1 MPKSL
6 QNYLYIGQS
15 QRKGIIIALVLL
27 ILYGLFRHI
36 YIQNNSDIFNA
47 SFPVEKNTTPFNKP
61 VEKASTHVDINQITH
76 DDLIASGFP
85 EKLAKRIIHYRDKI
99 GGFNRWDQVKKV
111 YGLTQ
116 NQLHLIQSQYTLS
129 HNKENKA
136 FASHHNFAKRQ
147 TTHVKS
153 RFNLSPFDPNT
164 ITYKELQMMGLPK
177 NIING
182 LINFRK
188 SGFVYKKPE
197 DLRKLYAM
205 DEKTYVKIQPFL
217 IFSQVDHSLKTKYKQ
232 PNKVFQSIDINTATE
247 VQLIELPGIGKY
259 YARIILNWRN
269 KLGGF
274 SNIDQIKST
283 YNLPDSIFN
292 KITDYIRFSTPPTQ
306 INVNTSDAHTLAKH
320 FYIKA
325 KEAQIIVNYRNNHGP
340 YAQVDDLIKTG
351 ALTKEWITKVG
362 PYLKVSD

>member
-1 MPKSL
+1 
-6 QNYLYIGQS
+6 
-15 QRKGIIIALVLL
+15 
-27 ILYGLFRHI
+27 
-36 YIQNNSDIFNA
+36 
-47 SFPVEKNTTPFNKP
+47 
-61 VEKASTHVDINQITH
+61 
-76 DDLIASGFP
+76 
-85 EKLAKRIIHYRDKI
+85 
-99 GGFNRWDQVKKV
+99 
-111 YGLTQ
+111 
-116 NQLHLIQSQYTLS
+116 
-129 HNKENKA
+129 
-136 FASHHNFAKRQ
+136 
-147 TTHVKS
+147 
-153 RFNLSPFDPNT
+153 
-164 ITYKELQMMGLPK
+164 
-177 NIING
+177 
-182 LINFRK
+182 
-188 SGFVYKKPE
+188 

-292 KITDYIRFSTPPTQ
+292 KITEYIRFSTPPTQ
-306 INVNTSDAHTLAKH
+306 INVNTSDAYTLAKH

-351 ALTKEWITKVG
+351 ALTKEWLTKVG
-362 PYLKVSD
+362 PYLKVSN